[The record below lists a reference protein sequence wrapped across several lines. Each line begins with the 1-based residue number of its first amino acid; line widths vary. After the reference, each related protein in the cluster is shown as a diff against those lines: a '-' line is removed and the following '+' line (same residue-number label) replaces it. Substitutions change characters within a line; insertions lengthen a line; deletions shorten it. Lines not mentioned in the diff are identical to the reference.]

1 MLLSLMLPDPHV
13 RTDPDKIVYYGKGCN
28 NITTVVEEIGNL
40 APYIFASGDVQ
51 SPIQTFLVIDKKVV
65 CEVTF
70 EDVPFVLI
78 SVFNICYLKGCS
90 NIYSFIEI
98 KTLLYRKLLEGVL
111 YTQNR
116 VC

>member
-1 MLLSLMLPDPHV
+1 M
-13 RTDPDKIVYYGKGCN
+13 
-28 NITTVVEEIGNL
+28 VEEIGNL

-78 SVFNICYLKGCS
+78 SAFFVFNICYPKGCS